1 MTTVATEPAR
11 ARRPRHRRRTRSVRT
26 WVMFAVIVGIAAVL
40 PALVA
45 LAARTI
51 ANSKEGR
58 SITISDIAVPR
69 AELPMTPGALV
80 VSVDDSGE
88 AVGFAVLA
96 IAPSGS
102 GGTIVLL
109 PAGTQGTLPGQ
120 TTPGRLADAYRTGG
134 LTDAVTAVE
143 GFLGVTFDQA
153 VDARPAD
160 LEQLLAPFAPIPV
173 DLDTAV
179 LAPDATGSPTV
190 VQPAGHHDLTAAEA
204 AAVLTAHMPNESE
217 VVRLPHVAA
226 VWHGV
231 ASRAG
236 VGVAATTAS
245 SGIPTST
252 AEVVTST
259 AGSTAA
265 TTTTSSA
272 PAPVLGDVT
281 AFVAALRAGPATS
294 RQVDATPVLDRVN
307 NPLGADLLFVDPPGV
322 RLLMAQVLPSAVS
335 PSNGNMRVRLVNGTG
350 DPAMAYEA
358 VARLIYLGANVVL
371 VSDYDGQL
379 PSRTQIELQD
389 MADADAAGRFG
400 PYLGGADAV
409 ASTVKID
416 GIDATIV
423 LGRDFVTY
431 VDEER
436 AKATTTT
443 SSTTTPTTTV
453 APTTTAK
460 KKSSTTKKKP
470 AATVPAKK
478 KKGSG

>member
-1 MTTVATEPAR
+1 MTTVASEPAR
-11 ARRPRHRRRTRSVRT
+11 VRRPRHRRRTRSVRT

-69 AELPMTPGALV
+69 AELPVTPGALV

-96 IAPSGS
+96 VAPSGS

-109 PAGTQGTLPGQ
+109 PAGTQGTVPGQ
-120 TTPGRLADAYRTGG
+120 VTPGRLADAYRTGG
-134 LTDAVTAVE
+134 LAGAVTAVE

-160 LEQLLAPFAPIPV
+160 LERLLAPFAPIPV
-173 DLDTAV
+173 RLDTAV
-179 LAPDATGSPTV
+179 LAPDASGSPVV
-190 VQPAGHHDLTAAEA
+190 VQPAGQHDLTAAEA

-226 VWHGV
+226 VWQGV

-245 SGIPTST
+245 SGLPTSS
-252 AEVVTST
+252 AVVTTST
-259 AGSTAA
+259 AGATA
-265 TTTTSSA
+265 TTTSSDPT
-272 PAPVLGDVT
+272 PALGDME

-294 RQVDATPVLDRVN
+294 RLVDATPVLDRVN

-335 PSNGNMRVRLVNGTG
+335 PSNGNMRVRLVNATG

-371 VSDYDGQL
+371 ASDDDGRP

-400 PYLGGADAV
+400 PYLGGADTV

-423 LGRDFVTY
+423 LGRDFVSY
-431 VDEER
+431 IAVER

-443 SSTTTPTTTV
+443 SSTTTTPTTL

-460 KKSSTTKKKP
+460 KKTSSTAKKKS
-470 AATVPAKK
+470 ATTVPAKK